1 MILATNPV
9 SIAWNIDLLSG
20 YRYDFLTGSRR
31 RGSQCL
37 GSLARWLRAEVDA
50 YMAQFADERDE
61 NGRRLVVRNG
71 SHQSCEVLTSGI
83 SHLQESPRPF
93 ATALSPGG
101 WLDGAHMYDRCEL
114 ASQPRLQVECSNR
127 PH

>member
-1 MILATNPV
+1 MAMRTARIEHLARPFANKSDQDQSWRVHDPCDRLEHRP
-9 SIAWNIDLLSG
+9 AFR

-50 YMAQFADERDE
+50 YMAQFADEPSE

-71 SHQSCEVLTSGI
+71 SHQSREGLTSGI
-83 SHLQESPRPF
+83 S
-93 ATALSPGG
+93 
-101 WLDGAHMYDRCEL
+101 
-114 ASQPRLQVECSNR
+114 RLQDLTFITGAGSAR
-127 PH
+127 P